1 MLLFPKVYFLSKKLH
16 FWCIYDSKSGSEKL
30 QSFVQIYFLDKKWT
44 FQIVCLRDKI
54 SFALHCR
61 AKKLVT
67 SMKKGDSGKL
77 QMLISQL
84 EMSLET
90 LEKQGMNK

>member
-1 MLLFPKVYFLSKKLH
+1 MDIS
-16 FWCIYDSKSGSEKL
+16 DSV
-30 QSFVQIYFLDKKWT
+30 SFK
-44 FQIVCLRDKI
+44 DKI

-67 SMKKGDSGKL
+67 SMKKGDSEKIA
-77 QMLISQL
+77 ISQL

>member
-1 MLLFPKVYFLSKKLH
+1 MTQNLALKNFKVLSKST
-16 FWCIYDSKSGSEKL
+16 FWI
-30 QSFVQIYFLDKKWT
+30 KKWT
-44 FQIVCLRDKI
+44 FQIVCFKDKI

-84 EMSLET
+84 EMSLES
-90 LEKQGMNK
+90 